1 MFKELNPLIHSQL
14 RLAIMTLLLSV
25 EEADFTYLK
34 EKTNATS
41 GNLSVQLDKLSSAG
55 YIKVNKDFVGKSL
68 YLVCHR
74 CLTFV
79 CSFHCQEASSVL
91 LPPVLCSA
99 MPISGF
105 LVLPC

>member
-41 GNLSVQLDKLSSAG
+41 GNLSVQLDKLNNAG
-55 YIKVNKDFVGKSL
+55 YIRLTKDFVGRKPRTSCRLTEIGKRALEEYIESL
-68 YLVCHR
+68 KTYFEL
-74 CLTFV
+74 
-79 CSFHCQEASSVL
+79 
-91 LPPVLCSA
+91 
-99 MPISGF
+99 
-105 LVLPC
+105 